1 MVTWK
6 AEGFHQRKNGHQWRD
21 SMGESSS
28 ATYLVTTH
36 TILYVKL
43 MSNYD
48 SICLRADTLFFLIF
62 FSKTFWRE
70 SGICDML

>member
-6 AEGFHQRKNGHQWRD
+6 AKGFHESKNGSQWRD
-21 SMGESSS
+21 SMGELSP

-48 SICLRADTLFFLIF
+48 SMCLMADTLLFLIF
-62 FSKTFWRE
+62 FSKTIWRE

>member
-1 MVTWK
+1 
-6 AEGFHQRKNGHQWRD
+6 
-21 SMGESSS
+21 MGESSS

>member
-6 AEGFHQRKNGHQWRD
+6 AKGFHERKNGRQWRD

-28 ATYLVTTH
+28 ATYPVTTH

-48 SICLRADTLFFLIF
+48 SMCLMADTVLFLIF
-62 FSKTFWRE
+62 FSKTIWRE
-70 SGICDML
+70 SDFCEML